1 MKSFVFTL
9 KNPHHLA
16 ARTFSLQADMKQYTM
31 QRIANSPM
39 VWFGNGGAIG
49 ITDNCDSHNNSHNRG
64 FGIPQS
70 SFVND
75 TGLPGSTLL
84 TGEEIFTVKEFEIF
98 EVSI

>member
-16 ARTFSLQADMKQYTM
+16 ARTFSLKPDWKQFTM
-31 QRIANSPM
+31 YCYSNTTM
-39 VWFGNGGAIG
+39 VCFGSNGAIR
-49 ITDNCDSHNNSHNRG
+49 ITDNCNSHNNSNNHG
-64 FGIPQS
+64 FGNSSS

-75 TGLPGSTLL
+75 TGLPGSTLF
-84 TGEEIFTVKEFEIF
+84 TGEETFTVKEFEIF

>member
-16 ARTFSLQADMKQYTM
+16 ARTFSLNPDWKQYTM
-31 QRIANSPM
+31 LCYSNSYM
-39 VWFGNGGAIG
+39 VWFGNADAIG
-49 ITDNCDSHNNSHNRG
+49 LLDNCNTNNKSHNRG

-75 TGLPGSTLL
+75 TGLPGSTLF
-84 TGEEIFTVKEFEIF
+84 TGEETFTVKELEIF
-98 EVSI
+98 EASI